1 MVVNKCK
8 NCGAKIPTGA
18 AFCPGCGA
26 PKAVEQP
33 VQQSTQAQSQTAP
46 ATQKGS
52 QGPNQLLAIIEMFS
66 SEMIMYLMIFI
77 GILIA
82 CIGGL
87 IYTFSNNINMLRA
100 GLILNVLG
108 SLMIGSFL
116 LIGGMQNKNYD
127 KFVRLGMIVG
137 GVLIIT
143 FSISIPA

>member
-1 MVVNKCK
+1 
-8 NCGAKIPTGA
+8 
-18 AFCPGCGA
+18 
-26 PKAVEQP
+26 
-33 VQQSTQAQSQTAP
+33 
-46 ATQKGS
+46 
-52 QGPNQLLAIIEMFS
+52 
-66 SEMIMYLMIFI
+66 MIFI

-87 IYTFSNNINMLRA
+87 IYTFSNNINMFRA